1 MDKHMKAKNMKKKI
15 YLSVDFPVSK
25 SLFLERLIFDRG
37 KKILSLKSIG
47 DL

>member
-1 MDKHMKAKNMKKKI
+1 MKAETMQKI

-25 SLFLERLIFDRG
+25 SVFLGRLILDRENE
-37 KKILSLKSIG
+37 ILSLKLRE